1 MEILIADDEAIPRM
15 VLERTLREWGHDVI
29 AVSDG
34 LKAVDILLNKNAP
47 TMAILDWMMPE
58 MEGPEICRR
67 ARTFGNPVPTYCILL
82 TAKADLADVVIGLEC
97 GADDYVTKPFDRNE
111 LRSRILVGSRI
122 VELQQGLADRVREL
136 ECAIA
141 REKSLQGLLPI
152 CAWCKQI
159 RNDGLYWQ
167 SVEKYLTE
175 TSDFRFTHCIC
186 PACYAHQCESAAG

>member
-1 MEILIADDEAIPRM
+1 MEILIADDEAVPRM

-29 AVSDG
+29 AVSEG
-34 LKAVDILLNKNAP
+34 LSAADILLNKDAP
-47 TMAILDWMMPE
+47 AMAILDWMMPG

-82 TAKADLADVVIGLEC
+82 TAKDDIDDVVRGLDS

-111 LRSRILVGSRI
+111 LRSRIMVGFRV
-122 VELQQGLADRVREL
+122 VELQRGLVARVREL
-136 ECAIA
+136 ECAVA
-141 REKSLQGLLPI
+141 REKLLQGLLPL

-175 TSDFRFTHCIC
+175 TSNLRFTHCIC
-186 PACYAHQCESAAG
+186 PTCYSEQIEAVAG